1 MIRLIALVEIE
12 RLNAMYMNFTSS
24 GDFCVYGVPMI
35 PGQSM
40 ESSAIPC
47 GAFNLTSRVAQIP
60 DPNVGPYPN
69 IDWDNIVPSYD
80 GRELRSV

>member
-1 MIRLIALVEIE
+1 MQVKIE
-12 RLNAMYMNFTSS
+12 RLNAMYMNFSSS

-40 ESSAIPC
+40 ESSAVPC
-47 GAFNLTSRVAQIP
+47 GVLNLTSHTDQIP

-69 IDWDNIVPSYD
+69 INWEDIVPSY
-80 GRELRSV
+80 GGLELQQV